1 MHVFIIIVDNLR
13 NLRSSRLRKVLGSIP
28 LRNANL
34 PNWGAPKGSK
44 NNGHGR
50 LWRTLAKYIVSILS
64 IFLFLR
70 QLSQTPKV
78 FLLRRA
84 QPIFQLFAS

>member
-1 MHVFIIIVDNLR
+1 MCSIIIVDIG
-13 NLRSSRLRKVLGSIP
+13 NLRSSRLRKVLWSIP

-50 LWRTLAKYIVSILS
+50 LCKVLYIVSILS

>member
-1 MHVFIIIVDNLR
+1 MCSIINVAFLDIGNLR
-13 NLRSSRLRKVLGSIP
+13 NSRLRKVLKSKS

-50 LWRTLAKYIVSILS
+50 LCKVLYIVSILS